1 MTYNRDRKA
10 RPPLDR
16 DSLER
21 LAIAY
26 VGRYA
31 TTRAKLNAYLSRKLK
46 ERGWS
51 GEEPA
56 RIDALCDKCVR
67 LGFIDDAAF
76 AAARATALGRR
87 GYGARRVDVALRAA
101 GVGEADG
108 SAARAIADEG
118 AFAAAMRF
126 AERKRIGPYASAPP
140 DDAARRRQ
148 FAAMMRA
155 GHSYNMVRK
164 VLRAD
169 PDELEDED
177 LR

>member
-1 MTYNRDRKA
+1 MTYSGNRKA
-10 RPPLDR
+10 PSPLDR

-46 ERGWS
+46 ERGWA

-56 RIDALCDKCVR
+56 MIDALCDKCVR

-76 AAARATALGRR
+76 AAARAVALGRR
-87 GYGARRVDVALRAA
+87 GYGARRVEGALRAA
-101 GVGEADG
+101 GVGEAEG
-108 SAARAIADEG
+108 REARSIAAEG
-118 AFAAAMRF
+118 ALAAAMRF
-126 AERKRIGPYASAPP
+126 AERKRIGPYASSPTEEG
-140 DDAARRRQ
+140 ARRRQ

-155 GHSYNMVRK
+155 GHPYEIVRQ
-164 VLRAD
+164 VLSAERG
-169 PDELEDED
+169 ECDED
-177 LR
+177 PL

>member
-1 MTYNRDRKA
+1 M
-10 RPPLDR
+10 
-16 DSLER
+16 
-21 LAIAY
+21 
-26 VGRYA
+26 
-31 TTRAKLNAYLSRKLK
+31 RKLK

-51 GEEPA
+51 GEGPA
-56 RIDALCDKCVR
+56 ETDALCDKCVR

-87 GYGARRVDVALRAA
+87 GYGARRVDIALRAA

-108 SAARAIADEG
+108 SEARAIADDG
-118 AFAAAMRF
+118 ALAAAMRF

-155 GHSYNMVRK
+155 GHPYDLVRK
-164 VLRAD
+164 VLRAS